1 MAPLVPPTTR
11 CAIGE
16 SVVLITLCSSH
27 CFPALTNLT
36 AALYNLPYLI
46 SQENEFDWDEQT
58 QGYILS
64 AFFWGYV
71 LTHIPGG
78 LLAERFGGKQ
88 TLGLGILSTSV
99 LTLLTPLA
107 ARAGPWWLITVR
119 FVEGLGEVSVLIS

>member
-1 MAPLVPPTTR
+1 M
-11 CAIGE
+11 
-16 SVVLITLCSSH
+16 TL
-27 CFPALTNLT
+27 L
-36 AALYNLPYLI
+36 
-46 SQENEFDWDEQT
+46 SQDNEFDWDEQT

-119 FVEGLGEVSVLIS
+119 FVEGLGEVSALCTRLMITVLSPLFDCAKFAQGQVSIMQHSLIHLLY